1 MISWRW
7 RGHVYYAAYAI
18 VYIRRYH
25 RIYSYF
31 YYLFIFKIRCIYPFI
46 FYLYQHLV
54 VFWSI
59 SIIFTFIYLSYST
72 NYKVYLF
79 FITFIYGLHYITL
92 HYITLHYITLHYI
105 TLHYITLHYCDRPA
119 TDRTDHRFMLLYLYI
134 LTFYF
139 SLLYFNSYF
148 LHPYLGFIADYPRK
162 NTTLLHAITIY
173 IPSRTLP
180 PHISLFYYL
189 FTGRGV
195 YRMLSEMIFYTFYF
209 YFFLSF
215 PLLKFSYFI
224 FKR

>member
-1 MISWRW
+1 MHIPLYFLPLSTSCCLL
-7 RGHVYYAAYAI
+7 I
-18 VYIRRYH
+18 YIH
-25 RIYSYF
+25 NLYF
-31 YYLFIFKIRCIYPFI
+31 YLPFV
-46 FYLYQHLV
+46 LYELQGLSFLYHFHL
-54 VFWSI
+54 W
-59 SIIFTFIYLSYST
+59 
-72 NYKVYLF
+72 
-79 FITFIYGLHYITL
+79 
-92 HYITLHYITLHYI
+92 I

>member
-25 RIYSYF
+25 LIYSYF

-92 HYITLHYITLHYI
+92 HY
-105 TLHYITLHYCDRPA
+105 CDRPA
-119 TDRTDHRFMLLYLYI
+119 TDRTDRRFMLLYLYI

-148 LHPYLGFIADYPRK
+148 LHPYLGSIADYPRK

>member
-1 MISWRW
+1 MHIPLYFLPLSTSCCLL
-7 RGHVYYAAYAI
+7 I
-18 VYIRRYH
+18 YIH
-25 RIYSYF
+25 NLYF
-31 YYLFIFKIRCIYPFI
+31 YLPFV
-46 FYLYQHLV
+46 LYELQGLSFLYHFHL
-54 VFWSI
+54 W
-59 SIIFTFIYLSYST
+59 
-72 NYKVYLF
+72 
-79 FITFIYGLHYITL
+79 
-92 HYITLHYITLHYI
+92 ITLHYITLHYI

-119 TDRTDHRFMLLYLYI
+119 TDRTDRRFMLLYLYI

-148 LHPYLGFIADYPRK
+148 LHPYLGSIADYPRK

-209 YFFLSF
+209 NFFLSF
-215 PLLKFSYFI
+215 PL
-224 FKR
+224 